1 VPTPVSVVVGTYV
14 GLPVAQAKAQA
25 TAEGLFIQ
33 WQGGGSPAES
43 DVVVSQNPPAGTGVV
58 PGSSILLNT
67 APPAPSPS
75 P

>member
-1 VPTPVSVVVGTYV
+1 VSVVVGTYV
-14 GLPVAQAKAQA
+14 GLTVAQAKAQA

-43 DVVVSQNPPAGTGVV
+43 DVVDSQNPLPGTGVA
-58 PGSSILLNT
+58 PGSPIILNP

>member
-1 VPTPVSVVVGTYV
+1 VIVSPQNPAAGTPV
-14 GLPVAQAKAQA
+14 A
-25 TAEGLFIQ
+25 
-33 WQGGGSPAES
+33 
-43 DVVVSQNPPAGTGVV
+43 